1 MKKFLSTIVL
11 ATFTAVC
18 SFGAA
23 AADTSSKGGNTAGS
37 SDSKEKWE
45 KRYGEGGKG
54 NQSTSEIMKEKE
66 PKDMNPEEK
75 YEYRDQEVMN
85 KKPYKEKK

>member
-1 MKKFLSTIVL
+1 MKKFVSTIVL
-11 ATFTAVC
+11 AAFTAVC

-45 KRYGEGGKG
+45 KKYGEGGRG
-54 NQSTSEIMKEKE
+54 NESTSDITKNKE
-66 PKDMNPEEK
+66 PKDLGPGVK
-75 YEYRDQEVMN
+75 YEYRDQEVMD